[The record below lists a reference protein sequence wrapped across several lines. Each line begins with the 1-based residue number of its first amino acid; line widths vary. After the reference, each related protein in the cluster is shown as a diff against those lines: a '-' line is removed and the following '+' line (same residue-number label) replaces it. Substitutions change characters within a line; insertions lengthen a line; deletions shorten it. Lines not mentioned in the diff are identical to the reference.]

1 MQQIFITS
9 NYRSG
14 VMLLTKMLSAN
25 SKVSIGSSVINYFR
39 FYYNNKKFHPIKKKY
54 RQVINNVCD
63 RLKKRQNIII
73 NKKKC
78 FDLIKEKG
86 ISHKNLIQIL
96 NFELYKKHNPKI
108 IGEAETNAWKSIPA
122 FLKMFPGSKA
132 IIVLRDPRDI
142 LCSFKKLTISKKNN
156 YLISIFN
163 CLDLINITWKLKGK
177 YKSKIIIIKFHEF
190 KKNKMKVIK
199 DICKQ
204 LNLKFERKMLDENSF
219 LDLKGKKW
227 DTKYSYTFKN
237 NLQKKTINR
246 WKKIISPEDLFLCEM
261 ILKKQIKSLGL
272 KLSNK
277 KFTRKNIEDAEKKI
291 LTSNLISDSFKYW
304 KKTRKGNDKFP
315 LNPLDPKTWRDHKR

>member
-1 MQQIFITS
+1 MQQILITS

-39 FYYNNKKFHPIKKKY
+39 FYYNNKKFYPIKKKY
-54 RQVINNVCD
+54 RQVINNACD

-78 FDLIKEKG
+78 FDFIKEKG

-96 NFELYKKHNPKI
+96 NFELYKKLNAKI

-122 FLKMFPGSKA
+122 FLKMFPDSKA

-163 CLDLINITWKLKGK
+163 CLDLINITWKLKAK

-291 LTSNLISDSFKYW
+291 LTSSLISDSFKYW
-304 KKTRKGNDKFP
+304 KKTGKGNDKFP

>member
-54 RQVINNVCD
+54 RQVINDACD

-73 NKKKC
+73 DKKKC
-78 FDLIKEKG
+78 FDLIEEKG

-96 NFELYKKHNPKI
+96 NFELYKKFNPKI
-108 IGEAETNAWKSIPA
+108 IGEAETNAWRSIPA
-122 FLKMFPGSKA
+122 FLKMFPDSKA

-142 LCSFKKLTISKKNN
+142 LCSFKKLTISKKGN
-156 YLISIFN
+156 YLITIFN
-163 CLDLINITWKLKGK
+163 CLDLINNTWKLKTK
-177 YKSKIIIIKFHEF
+177 YKKRIIVIKFHEL
-190 KKNKMKVIK
+190 KKNKTRVIK
-199 DICKQ
+199 NICKE
-204 LNLKFERKMLDENSF
+204 LNFKFEKRMLNENLF
-219 LDLKGKKW
+219 LDLKGKRW
-227 DTKYSYTFKN
+227 NTNYSYTFKN

-246 WKKIISPEDLFLCEM
+246 WKKIISPEDLYLCEM

-277 KFTRKNIEDAEKKI
+277 KFTKQNIYDAEKKVAE
-291 LTSNLISDSFKYW
+291 SNLILDSYNYW
-304 KKTRKGNDKFP
+304 KSTGQGNDKFP
-315 LNPLDPKTWRDHKR
+315 LNPLDPKTWRDNKR

>member
-25 SKVSIGSSVINYFR
+25 SKVNIGSSVINYFR
-39 FYYNNKKFHPIKKKY
+39 FYYNNKKYYPIKKKY
-54 RQVINNVCD
+54 IKVINDVCN
-63 RLKKRQNIII
+63 RLKKRQKILI
-73 NKKKC
+73 NKNNCLDFVKKN
-78 FDLIKEKG
+78 G

-96 NFELYKKHNPKI
+96 NFELYKKLNSEI
-108 IGEAETNAWKSIPA
+108 VGEAETNAWRSIPT
-122 FLKMFPGSKA
+122 FLKMFPDSKV

-163 CLDLINITWKLKGK
+163 CLDLINNTWKLKAK
-177 YKSKIIIIKFHEF
+177 YKRKIIIVKFHEF
-190 KKNKMKVIK
+190 KKNKIRLIK
-199 DICKQ
+199 NICNQ
-204 LNLKFERKMLDENSF
+204 LNINFEKKMLDENSF

-246 WKKIISPEDLFLCEM
+246 WKKIVLPEDLYLCEI

-277 KFTRKNIEDAEKKI
+277 KFTRKNIDDADKKI
-291 LTSNLISDSFKYW
+291 SASNLILESYKHW
-304 KKTRKGNDKFP
+304 KKTGQGNDKFP